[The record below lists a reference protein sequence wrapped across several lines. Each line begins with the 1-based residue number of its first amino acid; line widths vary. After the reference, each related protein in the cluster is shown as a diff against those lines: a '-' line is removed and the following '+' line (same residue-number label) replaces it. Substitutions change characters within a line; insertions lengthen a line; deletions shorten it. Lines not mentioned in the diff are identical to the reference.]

1 MLSDARIFFAGV
13 GTSLVSLTVVMVLG
27 QAASHEPKPTRATPD
42 PISQL
47 NPIARAAAEN
57 VVASAPVEPPRGLQ
71 AETSVETEKQVG
83 IDPSNK
89 KRDLKSERRKT
100 RADRRMKRLIAQRA
114 RQAQQGLAVA
124 KFGVDQR

>member
-13 GTSLVSLTVVMVLG
+13 GTSLVSLAVVVVLG
-27 QAASHEPKPTRATPD
+27 QAASHEPKPTRATAD

-47 NPIARAAAEN
+47 NPIAPAAAEN
-57 VVASAPVEPPRGLQ
+57 VVVSAPVEPVRAVQ

-83 IDPSNK
+83 IEPSNK
-89 KRDLKSERRKT
+89 KRDLRTERRKT
-100 RADRRMKRLIAQRA
+100 RAERRAKRLIAQRA
-114 RQAQQGLAVA
+114 RQAQQGVAVA